1 MSLSLFIA
9 RRIYR
14 ESDGGKQVSRP
25 AVLIAMAGIAIGLA
39 VMIIAV
45 AVVIGFKSEVRN
57 KVIGFGSHI
66 QITNL
71 DAVNSYETHPIVA
84 GDSLIAALSDYPEVS
99 HVQRYSTK
107 PGMIKTDDAFQ
118 GMVLKGVG
126 PEFDSR
132 FMKEYLVEGEIPVF
146 SDSVSSNQV
155 LISKALATKLS
166 LIHI

>member
-1 MSLSLFIA
+1 LSLSLFIA

-66 QITNL
+66 QIANL

-84 GDSLIAALSDYPEVS
+84 GDSLISGGGQYDDCSFRLSPS
-99 HVQRYSTK
+99 K
-107 PGMIKTDDAFQ
+107 PCATLFYQAGDDKN
-118 GMVLKGVG
+118 G
-126 PEFDSR
+126 
-132 FMKEYLVEGEIPVF
+132 
-146 SDSVSSNQV
+146 
-155 LISKALATKLS
+155 
-166 LIHI
+166 

>member
-57 KVIGFGSHI
+57 KVKEFG
-66 QITNL
+66 
-71 DAVNSYETHPIVA
+71 
-84 GDSLIAALSDYPEVS
+84 VS
-99 HVQRYSTK
+99 E
-107 PGMIKTDDAFQ
+107 
-118 GMVLKGVG
+118 VLKDVA
-126 PEFDSR
+126 
-132 FMKEYLVEGEIPVF
+132 
-146 SDSVSSNQV
+146 V
-155 LISKALATKLS
+155 LISNCDFHCYTAPLL
-166 LIHI
+166 

>member
-66 QITNL
+66 QIANL
-71 DAVNSYETHPIVA
+71 DAVNSYETHPIAVGGQYDDCSFRLSPSKPCATLFYQA
-84 GDSLIAALSDYPEVS
+84 G
-99 HVQRYSTK
+99 
-107 PGMIKTDDAFQ
+107 G
-118 GMVLKGVG
+118 
-126 PEFDSR
+126 
-132 FMKEYLVEGEIPVF
+132 
-146 SDSVSSNQV
+146 
-155 LISKALATKLS
+155 
-166 LIHI
+166 

>member
-66 QITNL
+66 HRLPPFTRLKMSRGTGGSQ
-71 DAVNSYETHPIVA
+71 SRP
-84 GDSLIAALSDYPEVS
+84 LSS
-99 HVQRYSTK
+99 AS
-107 PGMIKTDDAFQ
+107 
-118 GMVLKGVG
+118 
-126 PEFDSR
+126 
-132 FMKEYLVEGEIPVF
+132 
-146 SDSVSSNQV
+146 
-155 LISKALATKLS
+155 LS
-166 LIHI
+166 LISQP

>member
-71 DAVNSYETHPIVA
+71 DAVSSYETHPIVV
-84 GDSLIAALSDYPEVS
+84 GDSIDVGACRLSGD
-99 HVQRYSTK
+99 K
-107 PGMIKTDDAFQ
+107 PCTAFFYQ
-118 GMVLKGVG
+118 TGYDKDGRCLSRNGIERGRSGV
-126 PEFDSR
+126 
-132 FMKEYLVEGEIPVF
+132 
-146 SDSVSSNQV
+146 
-155 LISKALATKLS
+155 
-166 LIHI
+166 

>member
-14 ESDGGKQVSRP
+14 ESDSGKQVSRP

-71 DAVNSYETHPIVA
+71 DAVSSYETHPIVV
-84 GDSLIAALSDYPEVS
+84 GDSMMTALDGYRYRLRFHTLYLPAYHSLSAEAPPLSPAPAANRSN
-99 HVQRYSTK
+99 
-107 PGMIKTDDAFQ
+107 
-118 GMVLKGVG
+118 
-126 PEFDSR
+126 DS
-132 FMKEYLVEGEIPVF
+132 P
-146 SDSVSSNQV
+146 N
-155 LISKALATKLS
+155 
-166 LIHI
+166 